1 MNIILV
7 KTIEIGDNNIIEY
20 FDFQKRL
27 PIFEVITTMDYPMQ
41 TSLIPAF
48 KRKILNYTIQRNTIL
63 NLKRNGIK

>member
-1 MNIILV
+1 
-7 KTIEIGDNNIIEY
+7 
-20 FDFQKRL
+20 
-27 PIFEVITTMDYPMQ
+27 MDYPMQ